1 MYVHRTYVAS
11 LLRTLYVCCNIYIV
25 EYACKSL
32 CVGSLVLNAIS
43 PCACIQ
49 VGTEEEPFMHK
60 ATITLHG
67 TVNDPEI
74 PIYGAKV
81 LAVRQG
87 QLDLHGLPRAVTW
100 TRLAST
106 AERNGTVLH
115 LQVNLHLSDLHIASV

>member
-1 MYVHRTYVAS
+1 MSVANEGIQTTVPVFY
-11 LLRTLYVCCNIYIV
+11 RNN
-25 EYACKSL
+25 AFMSL
-32 CVGSLVLNAIS
+32 CVGSVLWITGFSVVLAS
-43 PCACIQ
+43 GK

-87 QLDLHGLPRAVTW
+87 QLDLHGLPRNVTW
-100 TRLAST
+100 TRLADT
-106 AERNGTVLH
+106 ADRNDSALH
-115 LQVNLHLSDLHIASV
+115 LQVSLSKVT